1 MLDRRSLLA
10 FTAAGLAAGASSRT
24 AWAQDGGVTA
34 LLDEVMQGALRTS
47 PQLMTI
53 TGLDVG
59 AGAAARG
66 RLDDRSP
73 AGLAV
78 QRRLFQDLKTGL
90 ARYDPA
96 SLSPSDWINHQ
107 TGAYLA
113 ATTLQSFDF
122 PYGDPNPGVAVPYIV
137 SQLSG
142 AYRSIPAFL
151 ADQHPVE
158 TAADAE
164 AYLSRLSAFAV
175 LLDQETARARADFAQ
190 GAVPPDFVLRTTL
203 VQFAELTRP
212 APGENGLVAS
222 LAARARAKGLAGD
235 WQARATRIVEAEVY
249 PALARQSDLLQSAL
263 ASAPSDAGVWRL
275 PQGGAYY
282 RFAVRAATTTDLP
295 GEEIHRFGQA
305 RVAELAA
312 QAETILRA
320 RGLTQGTVAER
331 IAALRRD
338 PQQLYPDTP
347 AGREAL
353 LADLQRMVDAMQARL
368 PAAFRTLPKA
378 GLAIQRMPL
387 AIEAGASGATYQ
399 PPSLDGARPGLF
411 SINLRTI
418 AEWPRFDLPTLV
430 FHEGIPGHHLQNA
443 LGNEAQGLPMLRR
456 MPIFSGFSEGWA
468 LYAEQLADEMGAF
481 DDNPLARLG
490 YVASMSFRAARLV
503 LDSGIH
509 AQRWTRDRA
518 IAYMTA
524 TLGNSQTEAVREV
537 QRYCVQPG
545 QASSYMLGWRTF
557 SQARAEAKARL
568 GPAFDLRAF
577 HDAALLQGNLPLD
590 VLARHLAAWSGR

>member
-34 LLDEVMQGALRTS
+34 LLDEVMQGSLRPS

-59 AGAAARG
+59 ANAAARG

-96 SLSPSDWINHQ
+96 RLSPSDWINHQ

-212 APGENGLVAS
+212 VPGENGLVAS

-263 ASAPSDAGVWRL
+263 ASAPSA
-275 PQGGAYY
+275 
-282 RFAVRAATTTDLP
+282 
-295 GEEIHRFGQA
+295 
-305 RVAELAA
+305 
-312 QAETILRA
+312 
-320 RGLTQGTVAER
+320 
-331 IAALRRD
+331 
-338 PQQLYPDTP
+338 
-347 AGREAL
+347 
-353 LADLQRMVDAMQARL
+353 
-368 PAAFRTLPKA
+368 
-378 GLAIQRMPL
+378 
-387 AIEAGASGATYQ
+387 
-399 PPSLDGARPGLF
+399 
-411 SINLRTI
+411 
-418 AEWPRFDLPTLV
+418 
-430 FHEGIPGHHLQNA
+430 
-443 LGNEAQGLPMLRR
+443 
-456 MPIFSGFSEGWA
+456 
-468 LYAEQLADEMGAF
+468 
-481 DDNPLARLG
+481 
-490 YVASMSFRAARLV
+490 
-503 LDSGIH
+503 
-509 AQRWTRDRA
+509 
-518 IAYMTA
+518 
-524 TLGNSQTEAVREV
+524 
-537 QRYCVQPG
+537 
-545 QASSYMLGWRTF
+545 
-557 SQARAEAKARL
+557 
-568 GPAFDLRAF
+568 
-577 HDAALLQGNLPLD
+577 
-590 VLARHLAAWSGR
+590 